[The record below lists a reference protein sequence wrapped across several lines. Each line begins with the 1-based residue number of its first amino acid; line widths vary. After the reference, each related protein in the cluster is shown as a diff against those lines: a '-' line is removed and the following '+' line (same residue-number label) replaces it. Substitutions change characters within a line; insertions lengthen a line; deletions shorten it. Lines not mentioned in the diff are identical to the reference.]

1 MLLSRTDLILV
12 DGVVSQGGVGHQRDV
27 FILLRVPH
35 TGLSPSA
42 QPVIMEMIIKT
53 RLMLILCL
61 GPRYYKVA
69 NDEFPVLPH
78 GSLQQ

>member
-1 MLLSRTDLILV
+1 MSSSTYLILV

-35 TGLSPSA
+35 TGHLPSA
-42 QPVIMEMIIKT
+42 QQVIMEMIIKP
-53 RLMLILCL
+53 RLVLILCL

-69 NDEFPVLPH
+69 DDEFPVLPH
-78 GSLQQ
+78 